1 MARNFLSHGEDM
13 PSSFKPFTSLTRGLA
28 LLLLAHVLVIAAMAA
43 SPALHEWI
51 HQDADHEDH
60 DCAVE
65 LFIHGGCEGPA
76 LMVFLVVP
84 AGFAPALVQNPRTV
98 WVQNLF
104 LSCGRLEHAPPVI
117 S

>member
-1 MARNFLSHGEDM
+1 M
-13 PSSFKPFTSLTRGLA
+13 PSSLKPFPRLARGIA
-28 LLLLAHVLVIAAMAA
+28 LLLLAHLLVIAAMAA

-65 LFIHGGCEGPA
+65 LFIHGGCEGA
-76 LMVFLVVP
+76 AAVVFLLVW
-84 AGFAPALVQNPRTV
+84 AGYALALAENLRAV

-104 LSCGRLEHAPPVI
+104 LSFGRLEHAPPVV